1 MVRLDAGRLTCLQVG
16 AIEGGISEWGEVV
29 TRYACGNVGM
39 DHLLSMEKVTFPKLV
54 NVIVQINKLRSSK
67 NILKNG
73 VKKLKLCEIKFKSV

>member
-1 MVRLDAGRLTCLQVG
+1 
-16 AIEGGISEWGEVV
+16 
-29 TRYACGNVGM
+29 M

-73 VKKLKLCEIKFKSV
+73 VKKLKLCERSLNLFSFEGLGESLITHKNCSLKTG

>member
-1 MVRLDAGRLTCLQVG
+1 
-16 AIEGGISEWGEVV
+16 
-29 TRYACGNVGM
+29 M

-73 VKKLKLCEIKFKSV
+73 VKKLKLCEMKFKSV